1 MGYVMKNAGILYN
14 PMLAPA
20 CQFAVD
26 LELFLKTLGLKVWR
40 CSAWEGDT
48 VRCQVS
54 GSDLIVTVGG
64 DGTIL
69 RAAQA
74 VVPLRTPIVGINMGK
89 LGFMTELGPTEAR
102 EKLPALVH
110 GGGWIDERA
119 MLEVT
124 VAAEGVKAQ
133 EYYALNDVV
142 LARGAIARIVHIAAS
157 VDGEPLTT
165 YRADGVVVSTATG
178 STGYSLAAGGPI
190 LPPGSREFLLVPIL
204 PHLGLTYPMVF
215 PDTSGVRLC
224 LTTTHQAIINID
236 GHINQEVP
244 SGTVVNIRHSAC
256 RTRFLRVHARSS
268 FYSALEQK
276 LKGK

>member
-1 MGYVMKNAGILYN
+1 MKTAGILFN

-20 CQFAVD
+20 CQFATD
-26 LELFLKTLGLKVWR
+26 LEPFLKTLGLAVWR
-40 CSAWEGDT
+40 SSVWESEAM
-48 VRCQVS
+48 RQAIP

-74 VVPLRTPIVGINMGK
+74 VVPRRIPIVGINMGK
-89 LGFMTELGPTEAR
+89 LGFMTELSPAEAR
-102 EKLPALVH
+102 EKLAALVQ

-119 MLEVT
+119 MLEIT
-124 VAAEGVKAQ
+124 VSGEGLVAQ

-142 LARGAIARIVHIAAS
+142 LARGAIARIIHVSAS

-165 YRADGVVVSTATG
+165 YRADGVVVATATG
-178 STGYSLAAGGPI
+178 STGYSMAAGGPI
-190 LPPGSREFLLVPIL
+190 LPPGSREFILVPIL
-204 PHLGLTYPMVF
+204 PHLGLAYPMVF
-215 PDTSGVRLC
+215 PDTSGIKL
-224 LTTTHQAIINID
+224 LLATTHQAIINID

-268 FYSALEQK
+268 FYSTLEQK